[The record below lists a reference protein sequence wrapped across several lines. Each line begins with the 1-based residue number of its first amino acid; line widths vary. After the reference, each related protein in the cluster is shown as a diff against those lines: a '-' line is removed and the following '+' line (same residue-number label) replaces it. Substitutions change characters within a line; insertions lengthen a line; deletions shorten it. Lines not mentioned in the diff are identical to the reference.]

1 MQVDAKK
8 IFFTIKDLIKA
19 MQPEELEIVI
29 ETLEEIKNEQS
40 KEA

>member
-1 MQVDAKK
+1 MTDYEKTKV
-8 IFFTIKDLIKA
+8 KDLIKA

-29 ETLEEIKNEQS
+29 ETLEEIYNEQS

>member
-1 MQVDAKK
+1 MTDYEKAKV
-8 IFFTIKDLIKA
+8 KDLIKA